1 MKIKLILL
9 FTFLYFFL
17 IMVIYAGWADT
28 KNSDGA
34 VAKIFSGLT
43 TFFSYP
49 LIVLRDSLGVKLN
62 PYFLTINYIIVSLI
76 LAVITERIRKKYG
89 K

>member
-43 TFFSYP
+43 TFFS
-49 LIVLRDSLGVKLN
+49 
-62 PYFLTINYIIVSLI
+62 I
-76 LAVITERIRKKYG
+76 L
-89 K
+89 